1 MGYQPFTN
9 DYSADVA
16 GQTRAYARQAAQ
28 RARVNTQMSNGN
40 LVLGQLVTECCADP
54 AYGGQGYY
62 DDPAYSSYSNAAT
75 SAAIASLVPGTP
87 AGSPVAPLSGP
98 AGVSAPNYAPPTSG
112 MPSVP
117 LTPVDILT
125 NTRGWPTRAN
135 GRPWPRPRI
144 SNRYANAAA
153 HNYPDYGPTSQ
164 ARMLIPDCPCFGSGP
179 PMVIPL
185 PALNPPSN
193 SPNPTPPPSKCP
205 YPGCSTGNVCL
216 DLITGCVSNSQV
228 TQAQVEAC
236 TEAGYSTFGNSGAW
250 LSAILLGCGNNLPF
264 LGMPLPNPPTA
275 TGAMQGQLAP
285 ANAAGAAAS
294 SAARGMSG
302 LGQDDSSQLGG
313 FLAIVAAAGILVWAS
328 KKW

>member
-1 MGYQPFTN
+1 VGYQPFTN

-16 GQTRAYARQAAQ
+16 GQTRVFARQAAK
-28 RARVNTQMSNGN
+28 RARINAQMSNGN

-62 DDPAYSSYSNAAT
+62 DDAAYSSADT
-75 SAAIASLVPGTP
+75 TAAIASLVPGTSASTAAP
-87 AGSPVAPLSGP
+87 LPSVAGSS
-98 AGVSAPNYAPPTSG
+98 PNYAPPTSG

-144 SNRYANAAA
+144 SNRYAAAA
-153 HNYPDYGPTSQ
+153 ARNYPDYGPTSQ
-164 ARMLIPDCPCFGSGP
+164 VRTLVPDCPCFGSGP
-179 PMVIPL
+179 PMVIPI
-185 PALNPPSN
+185 PALNPPTN
-193 SPNPTPPPSKCP
+193 SPNPTPPSTQCP

-216 DLITGCVSNSQV
+216 DLVTGCVSNSQV
-228 TQAQVEAC
+228 DPAQTLAC
-236 TEAGYSTFGNSGAW
+236 TKAGYGTFGNSGAW
-250 LSAILLGCGNNLPF
+250 LSAIMLGCGGNLPH
-264 LGMPLPNPPTA
+264 LGTPLPNPPQA
-275 TGAMQGQLAP
+275 TGAMAAQLTS
-285 ANAAGAAAS
+285 ANNAGVAATQKL
-294 SAARGMSG
+294 RGMSG

-313 FLAIVAAAGILVWAS
+313 LLAIVAAAGILVWAS